1 MEHLLKERLIHKF
14 IIQLKE
20 DEKAEATIEKYVRD
34 VRAFY
39 GYVGENKNV
48 NKATMIAYKDY
59 LSTKYAVASV
69 NSMLAAINVFMRTM
83 EWYDCV
89 VKSMKIQKKAF
100 REKGRELSKEEYY
113 RLLNTAERKGDIRLS
128 LIM

>member
-69 NSMLAAINVFMRTM
+69 NRC
-83 EWYDCV
+83 W
-89 VKSMKIQKKAF
+89 
-100 REKGRELSKEEYY
+100 RP
-113 RLLNTAERKGDIRLS
+113 
-128 LIM
+128 